1 MIKTAR
7 TYTGDVLMC
16 SRAIAKLVPTEWN
29 EFAAA
34 ENEARLDY
42 ENDYKRLVSEVNGK
56 QLPSRCANSRL
67 VKAARDVIA
76 AVAAKGI
83 TLVLGYIFNEVEA
96 SIVFGFNYQV
106 IDYSLKPDEVKRF
119 EKLGLDIDSIYMDST
134 SYLPN

>member
-1 MIKTAR
+1 MKTTR
-7 TYTGDVLMC
+7 SYVGDVLMC

-34 ENEARLDY
+34 ENEAKLDY
-42 ENDYKRLVSEVNGK
+42 EEDYKRLVSEVNGK

-83 TLVLGYIFNEVEA
+83 TLILGYIFNEVEA

-106 IDYSLKPDEVKRF
+106 LDYSLKPDEVKRF
-119 EKLGLDIDSIYMDST
+119 EALGLDIDSVYMDST

>member
-1 MIKTAR
+1 MKTTR
-7 TYTGDVLMC
+7 SYVGDVLMC

-34 ENEARLDY
+34 ENEAKLDY
-42 ENDYKRLVSEVNGK
+42 EEDYKRLVSEVNGK

-76 AVAAKGI
+76 AVAVKGI
-83 TLVLGYIFNEVEA
+83 TLILGYIFNEVEA

-106 IDYSLKPDEVKRF
+106 LDYSLKPDEVKRF
-119 EKLGLDIDSIYMDST
+119 EALGLDIDSVYMDST

>member
-1 MIKTAR
+1 
-7 TYTGDVLMC
+7 MC

-34 ENEARLDY
+34 ENEAKLDY
-42 ENDYKRLVSEVNGK
+42 EEDYKRLVSEVNGK

-83 TLVLGYIFNEVEA
+83 TLILGYIFNEVEA

-106 IDYSLKPDEVKRF
+106 LDYSLKPDEVKRF
-119 EKLGLDIDSIYMDST
+119 EALGLDIDSVYMDST

>member
-1 MIKTAR
+1 MKTTR
-7 TYTGDVLMC
+7 SYVGDVLMC

-29 EFAAA
+29 AFLAA
-34 ENEARLDY
+34 ENDDADLTY
-42 ENDYKRLVSEVNGK
+42 EEDFKRLVSDTNGK
-56 QLPSRCANSRL
+56 QLPSRCAHSRL

-83 TLVLGYIFNEVEA
+83 TLVLGYIFNEVES

-106 IDYSLKPDEVKRF
+106 LDYSLKPDEVKRF
-119 EKLGLDIDSIYMDST
+119 EALGLDIDSVYMDST

>member
-1 MIKTAR
+1 MKTTR
-7 TYTGDVLMC
+7 SYVGDVLMC
-16 SRAIAKLVPTEWN
+16 TRAIAKLVPTEWN

-34 ENEARLDY
+34 ENEAKLDY
-42 ENDYKRLVSEVNGK
+42 EEDYKRLVSEANGK

-83 TLVLGYIFNEVEA
+83 TLILGYIFNEVES

-106 IDYSLKPDEVKRF
+106 LDYSLKPDEVKRF
-119 EKLGLDIDSIYMDST
+119 EALGLDIDSVYMDST